1 MKCKICKD
9 NIKRNFFGISQH
21 VNRKHNIKIFQYF
34 QEFEN
39 FQIPK
44 CKYCSSNAKHRTGL
58 KFRLTCNSNK
68 CKKLFYK
75 ERICSDQT
83 RDKIR
88 KARLK
93 YMKNNPDQTSW
104 RLGGKMSYPEKLFSE
119 ALYKYGYFNKFEIIR
134 EKSFFPYYAD
144 FAFENVKI
152 VIEIDGSQHNLI
164 ERKKQDI
171 LKDQLIVQNG
181 WRVIRFS
188 ASQIMQNIN
197 SVLNELDIFIGKI
210 DNLAYTSNIITES
223 EKRKIIKIENKK
235 RKILLKQDNLNKLIE
250 IIKNSNINFSKKGWS
265 QLVSNIIKIKSN
277 KVTYWMRKNMYE
289 FWINNCK
296 IRKNT
301 IIAREG

>member
-1 MKCKICKD
+1 
-9 NIKRNFFGISQH
+9 
-21 VNRKHNIKIFQYF
+21 
-34 QEFEN
+34 
-39 FQIPK
+39 
-44 CKYCSSNAKHRTGL
+44 
-58 KFRLTCNSNK
+58 
-68 CKKLFYK
+68 
-75 ERICSDQT
+75 
-83 RDKIR
+83 
-88 KARLK
+88 
-93 YMKNNPDQTSW
+93 
-104 RLGGKMSYPEKLFSE
+104 
-119 ALYKYGYFNKFEIIR
+119 
-134 EKSFFPYYAD
+134 
-144 FAFENVKI
+144 
-152 VIEIDGSQHNLI
+152 
-164 ERKKQDI
+164 
-171 LKDQLIVQNG
+171 
-181 WRVIRFS
+181 
-188 ASQIMQNIN
+188 MQNIN